1 MNRWQLIS
9 AVLASSLLSSVYGTA
24 QGATVQAGALR
35 VQVNVRDKRFRSWT
49 IRDTVSGREIVMK
62 DAFTLVLKDHGEL
75 RSSEMQVQPL
85 NDTSRVIDPHRA
97 LSSSHVASA
106 ETKQCWQFRDAEHD
120 VDAAW
125 CVVVRPESDYV
136 RSLLRVSAGRSD
148 LPIAEVRLLEFS
160 DAGAHVEG
168 NVQGSPVVD
177 ANFFF
182 GFEHPLST
190 SSVSDGVVKA
200 GLLRQLPLRAGQ
212 SIVYSAVLGVAQTG
226 QMRRSFLAYL
236 ENERPRAYQPFLHY
250 NSWFDLGYQ
259 NRFDEKG
266 ALDRVNAFG
275 QQLVVDRHVK
285 LDSYLFD
292 DGWDDP
298 NTLWGFN
305 SGFPNGFT
313 KTSEAAAKY
322 KAGIGVWLSPWGGYD
337 EQKKE
342 RVAYGTAHGYEIMNG
357 GYALSGPKYYE
368 RFEQTCFDM
377 IDRYHVN
384 QFKFDGTG
392 NANRVF
398 PGSDFDSDFDA
409 AIHLIEQLRKKEPS
423 IFINLTTGTTASP
436 FWLFYAD
443 SIWRGGE
450 DHDFSGVGSA
460 RQRWITYR
468 DAQTYKN
475 IVERGPLFPLNSL
488 MLHGI
493 IYAKQ
498 AKDLMNDPKH
508 DFADEV
514 HSYFGGGTQLQ
525 EMYITPDLLTT
536 EDWNMLADSARWS
549 RAHAETLK
557 DTHWVGGDP
566 DKLEIYGWAAW
577 SSKLSLITLR
587 NPSDKPQQYM
597 LDLAKV
603 LELKRDAPERYHVH
617 GVWSDVKDWQPDVVR
632 TELRDRPFVVE
643 LAPFEVLTLEAEP
656 AQ

>member
-1 MNRWQLIS
+1 MNRWLFAS
-9 AVLASSLLSSVYGTA
+9 ALLSSSFAFSISTFA
-24 QGATVQAGALR
+24 QTGVVQAGALR
-35 VQVNVRDKRFRSWT
+35 AQVNLRNEHLDGWT
-49 IRDTVSGREIVMK
+49 IRDTISGRETAMKEAFALVMK
-62 DAFTLVLKDHGEL
+62 DHHEL
-75 RSSEMQVQPL
+75 RSSGMRVQAL
-85 NDTSRVIDPHRA
+85 EDTNSVVDPHRA
-97 LSSSHVASA
+97 LSSSQNGSP
-106 ETKQCWQFRDAEHD
+106 ETKRCWQFRDEAQD
-120 VDAAW
+120 VNAVW
-125 CVVVRPESDYV
+125 CLVARSGFDYV
-136 RSLLRVSAGRSD
+136 RSLLRVTAGKSD
-148 LPIAEVRLLEFS
+148 LAIGEVRLLEFP

-168 NVQGSPVVD
+168 NVHGSPVVD
-177 ANFFF
+177 ESRFF

-190 SSVSDGVVKA
+190 SSVSDGVVKV
-200 GLLRQLPLRAGQ
+200 GLLRELPLRAGQ
-212 SIVYSAVLGVAQTG
+212 SITYSAVLGVAQPG
-226 QMRRSFLAYL
+226 QMRRSFLNYL
-236 ENERPRAYQPFLHY
+236 ENERPRGYEPFLHY
-250 NSWFDLGYQ
+250 NSWYDIGYE
-259 NRFDEKG
+259 NRFDEKD

-305 SGFPNGFT
+305 PGFPDGFT
-313 KTSEAAAKY
+313 RTSEAARRY
-322 KAGIGVWLSPWGGYD
+322 KAGIGVWLSPWGGYA
-337 EQKKE
+337 EQKTE
-342 RVAYGTAHGYEIMNG
+342 RIAYGKAHGYEIMND

-368 RFEQTCFDM
+368 RFEQTCLQM

-392 NANRVF
+392 NADRVF
-398 PGSDFDSDFDA
+398 PGSGFDSDFDA
-409 AIHLIEQLRKKEPS
+409 AIHLIERLRKEEPS

-493 IYAKQ
+493 VYAKQ
-498 AKDLMNDPKH
+498 AKDLMNDPQH

-525 EMYITPDLLTT
+525 EMYITPDLLTPA
-536 EDWNMLADSARWS
+536 DWDTLAASANWS
-549 RAHAETLK
+549 RAHRETLK

-566 DKLEIYGWAAW
+566 DRLEVYGWAAW
-577 SSKLSLITLR
+577 SAKLSLITLR
-587 NPSDKPQQYM
+587 NPSDKPQRYPV
-597 LDLAKV
+597 DLAKA
-603 LELKRDAPERYHVH
+603 LELSKEAPARYSVH
-617 GVWSDVKDWQPDVVR
+617 GVWNDVKDWRPDAVR
-632 TELRDRPFVVE
+632 TEVRDRPFVVE
-643 LAPFEVLTLEAEP
+643 LAPFEVLTLEATP
-656 AQ
+656 VQ